1 MSLNASEAAL
11 QTHIN
16 EVIAL
21 SDEEFADIRPY
32 FERRSYKKHQYLLQA
47 GDAAPYEFFVLKGL
61 LKASYSDL
69 AGKVHI
75 LQFALEGWWISD
87 VTAFNLH
94 TPALLSIDCVE
105 DTQVLF
111 ISFDNKEKLCAASR
125 KMEYFFR
132 KKYTAGNAALQRR
145 LLFLLSATA
154 TERYQQLLQQY
165 PELYQREPALANP
178 LKPAAQGAPARSNQA
193 PSVAR

>member
-1 MSLNASEAAL
+1 MPLNAPEAAL

-16 EVIAL
+16 EMIAL
-21 SDEEFADIRPY
+21 SDEEFAAIRPY

-61 LKASYSDL
+61 LKASYSDP

-94 TPALLSIDCVE
+94 TSALLSIDCVE
-105 DTQVLF
+105 DAQVLF

-145 LLFLLSATA
+145 LLFLLSANA

-165 PELYQREPALANP
+165 PELYQRVPKSLLASY
-178 LKPAAQGAPARSNQA
+178 LGVTRETLSRLSQTH
-193 PSVAR
+193 

>member
-1 MSLNASEAAL
+1 MPLNTIESLL
-11 QTHIN
+11 QAHIN
-16 EVIAL
+16 QLVSISE
-21 SDEEFADIRPY
+21 EEFASILPY
-32 FERRSYKKHQYLLQA
+32 FEQRGYRKHQYLLQA
-47 GDAAPYEFFVLKGL
+47 GEAAPYEFFVGQGL
-61 LKASYSDL
+61 LKSSYLDP

-105 DTQVLF
+105 DAQVLF

-145 LLFLLSATA
+145 LLFLLSANA
-154 TERYQQLLQQY
+154 TERYQRVPKSLLAAYLGVTRETLSRLSQL
-165 PELYQREPALANP
+165 P
-178 LKPAAQGAPARSNQA
+178 
-193 PSVAR
+193 

>member
-1 MSLNASEAAL
+1 MPLNAPEAAL

-16 EVIAL
+16 EMIAL
-21 SDEEFADIRPY
+21 SDEEFAAIRPY

-61 LKASYSDL
+61 LKASYSDP

-105 DTQVLF
+105 DAQVLF
-111 ISFDNKEKLCAASR
+111 ISFDKKEQLCAASR

-145 LLFLLSATA
+145 LLFLLSASA
-154 TERYQQLLQQY
+154 TERYQLLLQQY
-165 PELYQREPALANP
+165 PELYQRVPKSLLAAY
-178 LKPAAQGAPARSNQA
+178 LGVTRETLSRLSQTH
-193 PSVAR
+193 

>member
-1 MSLNASEAAL
+1 MSLNAFEAAL

-94 TPALLSIDCVE
+94 TPALLNIDCVE

-111 ISFDNKEKLCAASR
+111 ISFDNKEKLCAGSR

-165 PELYQREPALANP
+165 PELYQRVPKSLLAAYLGVTRETLSRLSQTP
-178 LKPAAQGAPARSNQA
+178 
-193 PSVAR
+193 

>member
-1 MSLNASEAAL
+1 MPLTAIESALHTHLNHLVSVSE
-11 QTHIN
+11 
-16 EVIAL
+16 
-21 SDEEFADIRPY
+21 EEFIDILPY
-32 FERRSYKKHQYLLQA
+32 FGQRSYRKHQYLLQA
-47 GDAAPYEFFVLKGL
+47 GEAAPYEFFVGQGL
-61 LKASYSDL
+61 LKSSYVDP

-105 DTQVLF
+105 DVQVLF

-145 LLFLLSATA
+145 LLFLLSASA

-165 PELYQREPALANP
+165 PELHQRVPKSLLAAY
-178 LKPAAQGAPARSNQA
+178 LGVTRETLSRLSQTH
-193 PSVAR
+193 

>member
-165 PELYQREPALANP
+165 PELYQRVPKSLLAAYLGVTRETLSRLSQTP
-178 LKPAAQGAPARSNQA
+178 
-193 PSVAR
+193 